1 MLKLL
6 ILCKTPDTVKNII
19 NKMVSNI
26 TDLRIIGIANT
37 TLEAE
42 KIMEEIQP
50 EIIIT
55 TIEEIIETIQDKFF
69 HYYPHIVLFSSST
82 NQDINYKNL
91 LVIPLQLKYEVITNK
106 ISEFIK
112 TKVVSHREK
121 ATRILTH
128 LGFDFKLNGTLY
140 LLDAI
145 LYAHTYKGACSFEQL
160 KRDIYPYI
168 SEINDTSANRV
179 KWGIERSITYM
190 YKKHTEDSYKI
201 VERYFS
207 IRYPE
212 KPTPKLVI
220 NFISNHLDL

>member
-6 ILCKTPDTVKNII
+6 ILCKTPDAVKNII

-55 TIEEIIETIQDKFF
+55 TIEEIIE
-69 HYYPHIVLFSSST
+69 T